1 MCQGEANLERFVP
14 GLNLW
19 QGSCCLNV
27 TKFSS
32 LDATATTKHPSLKLL
47 VQASLIKTIVTNF
60 EGASPWETNSGIVLY
75 CSPVPPIPFIL
86 LTDFRVILS
95 SLVTGY
101 DSCKRAVY
109 LKARRHVLCL
119 LYSLL
124 SLSCRQERNF
134 GSHSLFSF
142 VTGGVRVQKIWFIY
156 WSIWSCSSCH
166 CLVRL
171 DWFDII
177 LLKSFNHW

>member
-1 MCQGEANLERFVP
+1 MS
-14 GLNLW
+14 LNFLHW
-19 QGSCCLNV
+19 TQ
-27 TKFSS
+27 
-32 LDATATTKHPSLKLL
+32 AAPTATTKHPSLELL

-60 EGASPWETNSGIVLY
+60 EGASPWETNSCIVLY
-75 CSPVPPIPFIL
+75 CYVVPPIPFIL

-109 LKARRHVLCL
+109 LKARRRLLCL
-119 LYSLL
+119 LYYLL
-124 SLSCRQERNF
+124 SLSYWEARNS

-142 VTGGVRVQKIWFIY
+142 GTGGVGVWVEKIWFIY

-171 DWFDII
+171 DWFDYYLIGI
-177 LLKSFNHW
+177 V